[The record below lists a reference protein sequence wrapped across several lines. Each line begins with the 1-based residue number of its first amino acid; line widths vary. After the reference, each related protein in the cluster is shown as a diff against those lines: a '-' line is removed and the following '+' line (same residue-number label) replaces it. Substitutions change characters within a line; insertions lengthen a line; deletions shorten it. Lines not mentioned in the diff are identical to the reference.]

1 MGLCVCVY
9 VYAEADVVWSILK
22 NGMNERF
29 AGSAAGTLFGDVRA
43 SPRNFFPALLLVFI
57 IAVQSMTSKFACACA
72 EQDVH
77 FFHSARLFSWE
88 GGLSVFVCVFVYV
101 CGCTPLHPLRLYT
114 TTPTTPFGRCST
126 DPFTCV
132 K

>member
-43 SPRNFFPALLLVFI
+43 SPRNSFPALLLVFI

-77 FFHSARLFSWE
+77 LFHSARLCSWE
-88 GGLSVFVCVFVYV
+88 GELSVFVCVFVYV
-101 CGCTPLHPLRLYT
+101 CVCVRMCAGCWLSRDYT
-114 TTPTTPFGRCST
+114 LQTMQAKLINMSL
-126 DPFTCV
+126 
-132 K
+132 KI